1 MRKALDKELEDV
13 ARHVAQAQ
21 ASVAG
26 EDWLRAAQALLE
38 VQDRVGRV
46 LREIELSRSAPS
58 APVADGK
65 ALRRGE
71 EGLP

>member
-1 MRKALDKELEDV
+1 MRKVLDQELEDV
-13 ARHVAQAQ
+13 AKHVAQAR

-46 LREIELSRSAPS
+46 LREIELSRSGPA
-58 APVADGK
+58 ADGRVK
-65 ALRRGE
+65 ASG
-71 EGLP
+71 

>member
-21 ASVAG
+21 ASVTG

-46 LREIELSRSAPS
+46 LREIELSRNAPS

-65 ALRRGE
+65 TLRRGE

>member
-1 MRKALDKELEDV
+1 VRKALDKELEDV
-13 ARHVAQAQ
+13 ARHVVQAQ

-46 LREIELSRSAPS
+46 LREIELSRSAP
-58 APVADGK
+58 VADGK
-65 ALRRGE
+65 TRRRGE

>member
-1 MRKALDKELEDV
+1 VRKALDKELEDV
-13 ARHVAQAQ
+13 ARHVAQAR

-46 LREIELSRSAPS
+46 LREIELSRNSPI
-58 APVADGK
+58 VDGNAK
-65 ALRRGE
+65 LLGE
-71 EGLP
+71 DGLQ

>member
-1 MRKALDKELEDV
+1 MGKALDNELNDV
-13 ARHVAQAQ
+13 AKHVAQAQ

-46 LREIELSRSAPS
+46 LREIELCRNGA
-58 APVADGK
+58 VADGK
-65 ALRRGE
+65 AKRRRGE